1 MASFRVTT
9 ADIQDEE
16 LALEEEEKR
25 MLQSFEERKKQ
36 LHMKKLRKK
45 INEIKEKIKTL
56 PELEAQLNELKSS
69 SSSLSGEMKTD
80 VSAPTAT
87 PTATPT
93 AAPTAA
99 LTKDDA
105 PQAVEEENGV
115 DENAAGETKSE
126 TKSETKT
133 EGPAAPTL
141 APPTPV
147 VIVPPTPVVV
157 VPPTPVNVD
166 PSQIHYVKS
175 GANLR
180 KEYIKMIAAGKTC
193 MVLGEGEYRLE
204 EKDLEDGK
212 YLVLKKPTKIYGQG
226 CEKTTLIGIGLK
238 IQGKK
243 SDGIVEINNFMIQRG
258 KEHGL
263 VVERGMNVR
272 MRGCMIVECERRG
285 LFVDGADISCDNLQ
299 VIGCGWD
306 GVCVNG
312 NATIMLSGE
321 STSVQENVTK
331 GDSDCYGLKAFSL
344 SSKIQLVAPLTR
356 HQISFKNGGGG
367 NWGGGGTI
375 EQVV

>member
-105 PQAVEEENGV
+105 PQAV

-133 EGPAAPTL
+133 EGPAAPAAPTL

-147 VIVPPTPVVV
+147 VI

-204 EKDLEDGK
+204 ERDLEDGK

-243 SDGIVEINNFMIQRG
+243 SDGIVEINNLMIQRG
-258 KEHGL
+258 KEHAL

-331 GDSDCYGLKAFSL
+331 GDSDCYGLKAFSS